1 MAPLHAAFAVPGALG
16 TPTGGYAYARAVLAR
31 LPAHGIA
38 AAHLALPGSFPHPAE
53 TDLVETVRLLSGIPA
68 EAALLVDGLAYGAIP
83 PAAID
88 ALARPVVALCHHP
101 LGLEAGLSPA
111 RAAALIATER
121 AALARAARVVVTSP
135 ATAATLVA
143 DFGVPHARIVVAE
156 PGTDPAPRAVG
167 APAGAPTA
175 LLAMGA
181 ISPRKGFDLL
191 VAALARLT
199 DRDWRL
205 TLVGPTDRDP
215 ATVAALR
222 AQIAAAGLGARVTLT
237 GTLDD
242 AARDAAYAGADVF
255 VSASLYEGY
264 GMVLAEALA
273 RGLPLVASTGGAAAD
288 TVPDAAALKVP
299 PGDVDALAAAL
310 ATILDDA
317 ALRARLADAAWEA
330 GRRLPGWDDATA
342 RIAAA
347 LRASLEPTR

>member
-1 MAPLHAAFAVPGALG
+1 MVPLNAAFAVPGALD

-31 LPAHGIA
+31 LPAHGVDV
-38 AAHLALPGSFPHPAE
+38 AHVALPGSFPHPRE
-53 TDLVETVRLLSGIPA
+53 TDLVETVRLLSGVPA

-101 LGLEAGLSPA
+101 LGLEAGLSPE
-111 RAAALIATER
+111 RAAALIETER
-121 AALARAARVVVTSP
+121 AALSRAVRVVVTSP

-143 DFGVPHARIVVAE
+143 DFGVPRARIVVAE

-175 LLAMGA
+175 LLAVGA

-205 TLVGPTDRDP
+205 TLVGPVDRDP

-222 AQIAAAGLGARVTLT
+222 AQIAAAGLEGRVTLT
-237 GTLDD
+237 GALDE

-255 VSASLYEGY
+255 VSSSLYEGY

-299 PGDVDALAAAL
+299 PGDVDALEAAL
-310 ATILDDA
+310 ARILDDL
-317 ALRARLADAAWEA
+317 ALRRRLADAAWAA
-330 GRRLPGWDDATA
+330 GRALPTWDDATA

-347 LRASLEPTR
+347 LRDSLETTR